1 MDILFARNQELLD
14 HLPDGFV
21 RSMMDD
27 VLWDESRLI
36 AIRGSRGV
44 GKTTLMLQRQKAK
57 YGSVAN
63 RKSLFVRLD
72 STYFTQHTLL
82 ETAERFYRQGGE
94 LLLVDEVQHYPFWS
108 KEIKEIHD
116 TYASLRVVFSGSS
129 LLHILNAEADLSRRA
144 LSYDMQGLSYRE
156 YMQLYHR
163 ISLPKV
169 SLEDILRHGT
179 DICSE
184 VARLCRPMEHFWHYL
199 RKGYYPFGAEGF
211 AAYDTRVENTVDLL
225 LNIELPQ
232 LRKVD
237 IANVRKLK
245 SLLAVI
251 ATQVPMMV
259 DIAKLSRMT
268 GIARTTLLAY
278 LQYLHEAKLIR
289 LLYADELSVKKM
301 QKPDKMLMENS
312 NLVYALSLAEPNPGT
327 VRETFFANQTGCRH
341 QVEYSGQ
348 GDFRVDRRWLFEV
361 GGKAK
366 DGRQIARAKE
376 EAFIAADDM
385 DYPAG
390 NKIPLWLFGLL
401 Y

>member
-1 MDILFARNQELLD
+1 MDILFTRNQELLD
-14 HLPDGFV
+14 HLQDGFV
-21 RSMMDD
+21 RSLMDD
-27 VLWDESRLI
+27 VLWNESRLI

-44 GKTTLMLQRQKAK
+44 GKTTLMLQYQKAR
-57 YGSVAN
+57 YGSTAG

-82 ETAERFYRQGGE
+82 EVAERFYRQGGE
-94 LLLVDEVQHYPFWS
+94 LLLVDEVQHYPLWS
-108 KEIKEIHD
+108 KEIKEIYD
-116 TYASLRVVFSGSS
+116 TYPALRVVFSGSS

-156 YMQLYHR
+156 YMQLYHQ

-169 SLEDILRHGT
+169 SLQDILQHGT

-184 VARLCRPMEHFWHYL
+184 VVRKCRPMEHFGHYL
-199 RKGYYPFGAEGF
+199 RKGCYPFGIEGF
-211 AAYDTRVENTVDLL
+211 AAYDVRLENTVDLL
-225 LNIELPQ
+225 LNVELPL

-237 IANVRKLK
+237 IANIRKLK

-259 DIAKLSRMT
+259 DTTKLAKMT

-278 LQYLHEAKLIR
+278 MQYLHEAKLIR
-289 LLYADELSVKKM
+289 LLYADDLSVKKM
-301 QKPDKMLMENS
+301 QKPDKLLMENS
-312 NLVYALSLAEPNPGT
+312 NLIYALSLAEPNPGT
-327 VRETFFANQTGCRH
+327 VREAFFANQVGYRH
-341 QVEYSGQ
+341 QVEYSKQ
-348 GDFRVDRRWLFEV
+348 GDFLVNRQWLFEV

-366 DGRQIARAKE
+366 DGRQIAGKAD
-376 EAFIAADDM
+376 AYIAADDT